1 MTEAASEF
9 HFSPRPNRASEIHWR
24 PWSRE
29 AFDEAKSS
37 GRPILLAI
45 SAVWCHWCHVM
56 DETTYSHPSVIEL
69 INRDYVPVR
78 VDNDV
83 RPDINQRYNM
93 GGWPSTVFLT
103 PSGDILTGGTYL
115 PPEQM
120 ASALAQLSNYYRL
133 NQAAISTRVL
143 EARKRAAS
151 NIALSAGEL
160 DRRLVDSI
168 LEAVKA
174 AYDPEYGGFG
184 GAPKFPQV
192 DAILLLLEQS
202 QLRSDTE
209 LRRMAVHT
217 LEQMTGGGTYDQVEG
232 GFFRYST
239 TQDWSVPHYE
249 KMLEDHAGLV
259 EALVKAGLGE
269 PLDRTAA
276 YLDSVLREPG
286 SGLYAGSQ
294 DADEHYYSLPLE
306 GRKDAA
312 APYVDRRVYTAWN
325 AALAVAYL
333 DADLRLG
340 RPALRDRATQLLDSL
355 FRVAYRRGEG
365 MRHAEGSGGQLG
377 DQAWSLLA
385 ALRAYQHGL
394 GQPWLDVARDLAACL
409 EERYGDVERGGYF
422 DHAGEDEL
430 GRLGDRIKPLTE
442 NSVAA
447 MALIELDVLTGDPA
461 APYRERARRALES
474 VAGLPRQYGLMAA
487 VFARAFDRLGHSVKV
502 TTGSPDLARA
512 AVSAHP
518 YAVLEPSGEPR
529 AVVCV
534 GTICLAPVSTPA
546 AVAEAIKEASA
557 ARA

>member
-9 HFSPRPNRASEIHWR
+9 HFSPRPNRAGDIHWR

-37 GRPILLAI
+37 GRPILLSI

-56 DETTYSHPSVIEL
+56 DETTYSHPTVIEL
-69 INRDYVPVR
+69 VNRDYVPVR

-143 EARKRAAS
+143 EARRRAAS
-151 NIALSAGEL
+151 TIALSAGEL
-160 DRRLVDSI
+160 EPTLVDSI
-168 LEAVKA
+168 LDAVKA

-184 GAPKFPQV
+184 GAPKFPQT

-202 QLRSDTE
+202 MLRSDAE

-217 LEQMTGGGTYDQVEG
+217 LEQMAGGGTYDHVEG

-239 TQDWSVPHYE
+239 TQDWSVPHFE

-259 EALVKAGLGE
+259 EALAMADLGE
-269 PLDRTAA
+269 TLDTTAA
-276 YLDSVLREPG
+276 YLDAVLREPD

-294 DADEHYYSLPLE
+294 DADEHYYEMPLE
-306 GRKDAA
+306 GRKGTAT
-312 APYVDRRVYTAWN
+312 PYVDRRVYTAWN
-325 AALAVAYL
+325 AALAIAYL
-333 DADLRLG
+333 DAGLRLG
-340 RPALRDRATQLLDSL
+340 RPSLHDRATQLLDSL
-355 FRVAYRRGEG
+355 FRLAYRPGEG
-365 MRHAEGSGGQLG
+365 MRHAEGVGGQLG
-377 DQAWSLLA
+377 DQAWSLWA
-385 ALRAYQHGL
+385 AVRAYQHGL
-394 GQPWLDVARDLAACL
+394 GERWIEIARDLATSL
-409 EERYGDVERGGYF
+409 EQRYGDVDRGGYF
-422 DHAGEDEL
+422 DHAGEDGL
-430 GRLGDRIKPLTE
+430 GRLGDRIKPLAE

-447 MALIELDVLTGDPA
+447 MALIELDVLNADPA
-461 APYRERARRALES
+461 APYRERARKALES

-487 VFARAFDRLGHSVKV
+487 VFARAFDRLGHAVKV
-502 TTGSPDLARA
+502 TTGSLELARA
-512 AVSAHP
+512 AVAAHP
-518 YAVLEPSGEPR
+518 YTVLEPSNDKR
-529 AVVCV
+529 AIVCV
-534 GTICLAPVSTPA
+534 GTICLAPVSTPEA
-546 AVAEAIKEASA
+546 LAEAIKEASA